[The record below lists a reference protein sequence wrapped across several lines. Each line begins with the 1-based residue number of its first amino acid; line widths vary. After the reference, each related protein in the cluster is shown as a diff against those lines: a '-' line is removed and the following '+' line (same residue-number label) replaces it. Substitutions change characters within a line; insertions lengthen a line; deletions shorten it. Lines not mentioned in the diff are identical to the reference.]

1 MTLISAAT
9 VGTFF
14 AYVATGAILIAVFV
28 FAYEKFTPYR
38 ELQMIKEGNIAA
50 SISIVGAII
59 GFSLPIA
66 SLIIHSQWL
75 DVMIQWSLVA
85 LIAQFAAYLTVA
97 FVLRGFKAM
106 MNEGNVAAGTFLCG
120 IHLTTG
126 IIIAAGMT
134 G

>member
-1 MTLISAAT
+1 MTIISAAT

-14 AYVATGAILIAVFV
+14 AYVATGAILITAFV
-28 FAYEKFTPYR
+28 FAYDKLTPYR
-38 ELQMIKEGNIAA
+38 EFQMIKEGNVAA
-50 SISIVGAII
+50 SISIVGAIL

-66 SLIIHSQWL
+66 SLIIHTQWL
-75 DVMIQWSLVA
+75 DVMIQWSLIA
-85 LIAQFAAYLTVA
+85 LIAQFAAYVAVA
-97 FVLRGFKAM
+97 FVLQGFKAM
-106 MNEGNVAAGTFLCG
+106 ISEGNVAAGTFLCG